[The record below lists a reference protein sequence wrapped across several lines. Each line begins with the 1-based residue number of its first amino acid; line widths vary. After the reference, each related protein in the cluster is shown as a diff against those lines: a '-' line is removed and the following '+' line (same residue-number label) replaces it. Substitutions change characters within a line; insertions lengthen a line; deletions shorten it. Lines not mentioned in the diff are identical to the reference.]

1 MKALVI
7 FMVLLGLGIFDQAS
21 TTLLP
26 VRTHSVPGGLH
37 DPRIVDPDETIKRRD
52 TQMVTLYSYY
62 LAGVIQEAILDV
74 RVLSSPID
82 HLTARRERG
91 RAPPL
96 RI

>member
-7 FMVLLGLGIFDQAS
+7 FMVLLGLVIFDEAS

-26 VRTHSVPGGLH
+26 VRTHSAAGGLH
-37 DPRIVDPDETIKRRD
+37 DPRIVEPDETIKRRD

-62 LAGVIQEAILDV
+62 LAGVIQEAILNIK
-74 RVLSSPID
+74 VLSSPID
-82 HLTARRERG
+82 HWTAKRERG